1 MAGADAD
8 YRTVATAKFQQ
19 MSDFRDKAFETQAD
33 YGKWLISSL
42 FLMHGSAIA
51 GLLFKSGAATAPPYL
66 LEVLWFVGGLVFA
79 LGAGAA
85 AWWNFTFAMM
95 YYHAWAQPEMLIDK
109 DYRPDLPSKTAI
121 DLTMWL
127 ALVCASMSVACLV
140 FGAAHVASVWH

>member
-1 MAGADAD
+1 MAGPDED

-51 GLLFKSGAATAPPYL
+51 GLLFKSGVATAPPHL
-66 LEVLWFVGGLVFA
+66 LEALWFVGGLVFA

-85 AWWNFTFAMM
+85 AW
-95 YYHAWAQPEMLIDK
+95 
-109 DYRPDLPSKTAI
+109 
-121 DLTMWL
+121 
-127 ALVCASMSVACLV
+127 
-140 FGAAHVASVWH
+140 